1 MKGRIIGVQT
11 QMSRYN
17 LLFGL
22 KFCERILKVT
32 DNLSKTLQ
40 HQSLSAA
47 QAQDIVELTVKTLK
61 GIRTDEAFEHF
72 FQVVEHL
79 RSLTET
85 EEPTLPRKR
94 KAPK

>member
-22 KFCERILKVT
+22 KPCERILKIT

-47 QAQDIVELTVKTLK
+47 QAQEIVELTVKTLNS
-61 GIRTDEAFEHF
+61 IRTDEAFELF
-72 FQVVEHL
+72 FEVVQRL
-79 RSLTET
+79 QNQTET